1 MRKKVRYFLFLIFFL
16 LLLVGTLYW
25 GIQILIYLDEVN
37 VNFLYFAIN
46 WFYLSDEY
54 LLNINSIF
62 LLSLGCFFWTI
73 IIFYILNNKTTQY
86 RGIVK
91 SISLFSLFWFTLIFF
106 AWIAGFSYY
115 RNIWFIL
122 HIFILIWISLAIV
135 FSILVIIFTFSEK
148 LKSKFYTR
156 FHRLPNVRFVYLM
169 DKYESSFLIFIHII
183 LGFYLSIA
191 DSTFTTRIH
200 QYYFILTPLIIIIFT
215 IIAADL
221 LFLFNFI
228 LSTKKEKYVL
238 TKREKELFYQ
248 NRLNYV
254 LDHANRVISKKN
266 LQFSKQPLDR
276 IIKFLVEGVDYFQN
290 SENKQNNGL
299 LKKLNVS
306 LMGAYEKRG
315 KMLDSKAL
323 RFYNK
328 EKLFQAQKVWILAVN
343 DYEACLVLIRS
354 ENFNNSVGDLEQR
367 ISEIKHYLKLHE
379 TEVKIIEID
388 YKLKQVKRLQRQ
400 DVTKAIELVNNIIA
414 SYSEIKEKSKES
426 DQFKKITKKLESKI
440 KSAQFL
446 RSTIQEK
453 RDDDIGL
460 KKIPAILKDGDQ
472 NSILSIIREYDF
484 MGGQIR
490 FKVGVINNTS
500 FTFTN
505 LRLAFDLPI
514 ALKWIMHE
522 PNYERKGDSLLFDKL
537 GPHEKQAVSLYLE
550 PVNCMESSVN
560 VTVSFFDAKEKPH
573 AIPMRP
579 KMIGISCPI
588 FFTEDEANLARVRSL
603 VRSLANRD
611 KKVFP
616 IANPKKGNT
625 IFSSIVSVLGKFDIK
640 LVYKEF
646 DDENNFGEAWFY
658 GITKVKKQRIIPYVM
673 LDGENKVLELEV
685 SGDEAE
691 QITAFLAEVGDRVRK
706 RLILEKVIK
715 PDEKFYDMRI
725 TVMSKF
731 CPYCYTLISSD
742 LVQKFLG
749 GESIQCKNCLANIN
763 LDAR

>member
-1 MRKKVRYFLFLIFFL
+1 M
-16 LLLVGTLYW
+16 
-25 GIQILIYLDEVN
+25 
-37 VNFLYFAIN
+37 
-46 WFYLSDEY
+46 SDDY
-54 LLNINSIF
+54 LLNINSFF

-73 IIFYILNNKTTQY
+73 IIFYILNNKTTQF

-91 SISLFSLFWFTLIFF
+91 AISLFSLFWFNLIFY
-106 AWIAGFSYY
+106 AWIAGFSSY
-115 RNIWFIL
+115 RNIWFML
-122 HIFILIWISLAIV
+122 HIFILIWISLGIV
-135 FSILVIIFTFSEK
+135 FSILVTLFTFSEA

-156 FHRLPNVRFVYLM
+156 FHRLPNVKFVYLM
-169 DKYESSFLIFIHII
+169 DKYESSMLIII
-183 LGFYLSIA
+183 QLVFGLYLSIA
-191 DSTFTTRIH
+191 DSNNPTRIH
-200 QYYFILTPLIIIIFT
+200 QFYLTLTPFIIIIFS

-228 LSTKKEKYVL
+228 LSTKKEKYIL
-238 TKREKELFYQ
+238 TTKEKEMFYQ

-254 LDHANRVISKKN
+254 LNYAKRVISKKN
-266 LQFSKQPLDR
+266 LQYNKQSLDR
-276 IIKFLVEGVDYFQN
+276 IIKFLIEGVEYFKN
-290 SENKQNNGL
+290 LGNEQNNDL
-299 LKKLNVS
+299 VKEINIS
-306 LMGAYEKRG
+306 LIGAYEKRG
-315 KMLDSKAL
+315 NILDFKAL
-323 RFYNK
+323 SYYNK
-328 EKLFQAQKVWILAVN
+328 EKLFQAQKVWTLAVN
-343 DYEACLVLIRS
+343 DYEACLVLSKS
-354 ENFNNSVGDLEQR
+354 ENFNDSVEDVEQR
-367 ISEIKHYLKLHE
+367 ISEIKDQLKFHE
-379 TEVKIIEID
+379 TEVKILEID
-388 YKLKQVKRLQRQ
+388 KKLKQIKKIQRE
-400 DVTKAIELVNNIIA
+400 DATKAIELVNDIIA
-414 SYSEIKEKSKES
+414 SYSEIKENSEQS
-426 DQFKKITKKLESKI
+426 DEFKNILNKLETKI
-440 KSAQFL
+440 KNAQFL
-446 RSTIQEK
+446 RSSIQEK

-460 KKIPAILKDGDQ
+460 RKIPTILKDGDQ
-472 NSILSIIREYDF
+472 DSILSIIREYEF
-484 MGGQIR
+484 IGGQVR

-522 PNYERKGDSLLFDKL
+522 PNYERKGDGLLLDKL

-588 FFTEDEANLARVRSL
+588 FFTEDEANLARVKSL

-616 IANPKKGNT
+616 IADPEKANT

-646 DDENNFGEAWFY
+646 DEENKFGEAWFY

-685 SGDEAE
+685 SGDEDE

-706 RLILEKVIK
+706 QLILEKVIK
-715 PDEKFYDMRI
+715 PDEKFYDMRV

-742 LVQKFLG
+742 LVEKFLG
-749 GESIQCKNCLANIN
+749 GESIQCKNCSANIN

>member
-1 MRKKVRYFLFLIFFL
+1 M
-16 LLLVGTLYW
+16 
-25 GIQILIYLDEVN
+25 
-37 VNFLYFAIN
+37 
-46 WFYLSDEY
+46 
-54 LLNINSIF
+54 
-62 LLSLGCFFWTI
+62 
-73 IIFYILNNKTTQY
+73 FYILNNKTTQF

-91 SISLFSLFWFTLIFF
+91 SISLLGLFWFNLIIFT
-106 AWIAGFSYY
+106 WIAGLSSY
-115 RNIWFIL
+115 RGIWFIV
-122 HIFILIWISLAIV
+122 HIFILFWISLGIL
-135 FSILVIIFTFSEK
+135 FSILVIIFTSSRGI
-148 LKSKFYTR
+148 KSKFYTR
-156 FHRLPNVRFVYLM
+156 FHRLPNVKFVYLL
-169 DKYESSFLIFIHII
+169 DKNEARFMIFVQI
-183 LGFYLSIA
+183 LFGVSLSIS
-191 DSTFTTRIH
+191 DTSYPTRIH
-200 QYYFILTPLIIIIFT
+200 DLYFSLTPLIIIIFT
-215 IIAADL
+215 IIAVDL
-221 LFLFNFI
+221 LFLFSFI
-228 LSTKKEKYVL
+228 LSSKKEDYILTKKQKEQFYLHRLKYVL
-238 TKREKELFYQ
+238 SHT
-248 NRLNYV
+248 NRIL
-254 LDHANRVISKKN
+254 SKKSQRTSM
-266 LQFSKQPLDR
+266 LSLDR
-276 IIKFLVEGVDYFQN
+276 IIKFLEDGIEYFKN
-290 SENKQNNGL
+290 SKNLQDESIIRQL
-299 LKKLNVS
+299 SIS
-306 LMGAYEKRG
+306 LIGAYEKRG
-315 KMLDSKAL
+315 KMYDSNAL

-328 EKLFQAQKVWILAVN
+328 VRLFQAQKRWTLAIY
-343 DYEACLVLIRS
+343 DYEACLQLNASV
-354 ENFNNSVGDLEQR
+354 NPNNSVNGLAER
-367 ISEIKHYLKLHE
+367 ISEIRDLLRGHE
-379 TEVKIIEID
+379 TEVKILEIEE
-388 YKLKQVKRLQRQ
+388 KLKQVKKLERKDL
-400 DVTKAIELVNNIIA
+400 TKAIELVNVVIA
-414 SYSEIKEKSKES
+414 TYSEIKEKTAEHEE
-426 DQFKKITKKLESKI
+426 FKNINKKLESKI
-440 KSAQFL
+440 QQAQVL
-446 RSTIQEK
+446 RSSIQGK

-472 NSILSIIREYDF
+472 DSILSIIREYEF
-484 MGGQIR
+484 IGGQIR
-490 FKVGVINNTS
+490 FKVAVINNTS

-522 PNYERKGDSLLFDKL
+522 PNYERKGDSLLLTKL
-537 GPHEKQAVSLYLE
+537 GAHEKQAVSLYLE

-573 AIPMRP
+573 AIPMKP

-588 FFTEDEANLARVRSL
+588 FFTEDEANLARVKSL

-616 IANPKKGNT
+616 ITDPTKANV

-640 LVYKEF
+640 LVYKEY

-691 QITAFLAEVGDRVRK
+691 QITAFLAEIGDRVRK

-731 CPYCYTLISSD
+731 CPYCYTLISND

>member
-1 MRKKVRYFLFLIFFL
+1 MRKKARFFLFLIFL
-16 LLLVGTLYW
+16 LLLIAGTLYW
-25 GIQILIYLDEVN
+25 GIQILTYLDAAN
-37 VNFLYFAIN
+37 INFLYYAFN
-46 WFYLSDEY
+46 WLYLSDEY
-54 LLNINSIF
+54 LLINNSFF
-62 LLSLGCFFWTI
+62 LLSLGCLFWII

-91 SISLFSLFWFTLIFF
+91 SISLFSLFWFNLIFF
-106 AWIAGFSYY
+106 AWIAGFSLY
-115 RNIWFIL
+115 RYIWTML
-122 HIFILIWISLAIV
+122 HIFILIWISLAII
-135 FSILVIIFTFSEK
+135 FSILVIIFTFSEAV
-148 LKSKFYTR
+148 KSKFYTR

-169 DKYESSFLIFIHII
+169 DKYESSFLIFIQLII
-183 LGFYLSIA
+183 GFYLSIA
-191 DSTFTTRIH
+191 DSTYTTRIH
-200 QYYFILTPLIIIIFT
+200 QYYYLLTPLIIIIFT
-215 IIAADL
+215 IIAVDL

-228 LSTKKEKYVL
+228 LSTKKDKYIL
-238 TKREKELFYQ
+238 TTKEKELFYQ
-248 NRLNYV
+248 NRLKYV
-254 LDHANRVISKKN
+254 LDHSNRVISKKS
-266 LQFSKQPLDR
+266 LQSSKQSLDR
-276 IIKFLVEGVDYFQN
+276 IINFLVDGVAYFQN
-290 SENKQNNGL
+290 SENKQKNGIL
-299 LKKLNVS
+299 GKLNMS
-306 LMGAYEKRG
+306 LIKAYDKRG
-315 KMLDSKAL
+315 KIHDNKAL
-323 RFYNK
+323 RYYNK
-328 EKLFQAQKVWILAVN
+328 NKLFQAQKVWILAVN
-343 DYEACLVLIRS
+343 DYEACLVLSRS
-354 ENFNNSVGDLEQR
+354 ENFSNSMEDLEQR
-367 ISEIKHYLKLHE
+367 ISEIQDHLKLHE

-388 YKLKQVKRLQRQ
+388 KKLKQVKSLQRQ
-400 DVTKAIELVNNIIA
+400 DATKAIELVNEIIA
-414 SYSEIKEKSKES
+414 SYSEIKDNSEEFDES
-426 DQFKKITKKLESKI
+426 KKIVRKLESKI

-472 NSILSIIREYDF
+472 DSILSIIREYEF
-484 MGGQIR
+484 IGGQIR

-500 FTFTN
+500 YTFTN

-522 PNYERKGDSLLFDKL
+522 PNYERKGDSLLLSKL

-588 FFTEDEANLARVRSL
+588 FFTEDEANLARVKSL
-603 VRSLANRD
+603 IRSLANRD

-616 IANPKKGNT
+616 IADPTKSNA

-658 GITKVKKQRIIPYVM
+658 GITKIKKQRIIPYVM

-731 CPYCYTLISSD
+731 CPYCYTLISNE
-742 LVQKFLG
+742 LVQKFLN
-749 GESIQCKNCLANIN
+749 GESVECKNCLANIN